1 MANFLIRRLAAM
13 IVMFLIITF
22 VAYNVL
28 SLAPG
33 GPLQEL
39 QQQQQNNANRLDPFA
54 IERVM
59 VRYEF
64 DIDLI
69 PRYTRWLV
77 GQPNGP
83 LNLFG
88 QEMFGATQVG
98 CLRKGQTIFKY
109 PDGREVVSDC
119 EVPVYLNDLKGR
131 AVSKGILALDFGT
144 SQGVL
149 RGRPVSEVLNSR
161 IGLTL
166 LLQGISSLLAL
177 AIAVPLGIYTAVKQ
191 YSKLDYATTTVAFLG
206 SSLPS
211 LFWGLMG
218 LLIFAVLF
226 KQWGLPYF
234 PAGTFVSNTPQ
245 TVPLIGVIEP
255 ESFGDRAWH
264 LILPILI
271 LTFVSLSGWI
281 RYIRASVLEVLK
293 QDYVRTARAKGLTE
307 RAVILKHAVRNALIP
322 FITLVVTILPGL
334 VAGAIITETI
344 FSLPGVGNLLVAAIY
359 GSDYNVAMAVLLL
372 SVVLTLIAYVL
383 ADILYTVADPRIR
396 LR

>member
-1 MANFLIRRLAAM
+1 MANFLIRRVVAM
-13 IVMFLIITF
+13 VTMLVVITF
-22 VAYNVL
+22 VAYNL
-28 SLAPG
+28 LALAPG

-39 QQQQQNNANRLDPFA
+39 LQQQTSNANRLDPGA
-54 IERVM
+54 LERVM
-59 VRYEF
+59 QRYEF

-69 PRYTRWLV
+69 PRYTRWLI
-77 GQPNGP
+77 GEPSGP
-83 LNLFG
+83 LVLGG
-88 QEMFGATQVG
+88 QEFFGATQVG
-98 CLRKGQTIFKY
+98 CLRQGRTIFKY
-109 PDGREVVSDC
+109 PDGREVISDC
-119 EVPVYLNDLKGR
+119 EAPVYLNDLKGR
-131 AVSKGILALDFGT
+131 TVSKGVLRMDFGT

-149 RGRPVSEVLNSR
+149 RGRPVADLISTR

-166 LLQGISSLLAL
+166 LLQGLSSFLAL

-191 YSKLDYATTTVAFLG
+191 YSKLDYATTAVAFLG

-234 PAGTFVSNTPQ
+234 PAGTFVSNTAQ
-245 TVPLIGVIEP
+245 TVPLIGTIEP
-255 ESFGDRAWH
+255 ESAADRIWH
-264 LILPILI
+264 LVLPVLI

-281 RYIRASVLEVLK
+281 RFIRASVLEVLK

-307 RAVILKHAVRNALIP
+307 RMVIMKHAVRNALIP

-359 GSDYNVAMAVLLL
+359 GADYNVAMAVLIL
-372 SVVLTLIAYVL
+372 SVVLTLIAYLL
-383 ADILYTVADPRIR
+383 ADILYTIADPRIR

>member
-1 MANFLIRRLAAM
+1 MVNFLIRRLLAM
-13 IVMFLIITF
+13 VAMMLIITF
-22 VAYNVL
+22 VAYNL
-28 SLAPG
+28 LALAPG

-39 QQQQQNNANRLDPFA
+39 AQLQQSGANRLDPFA
-54 IERVM
+54 MERVM
-59 VRYEF
+59 QRYEF
-64 DIDLI
+64 DIDLM
-69 PRYTRWLV
+69 PRFSRWLV
-77 GQPNGP
+77 GLPDGP

-88 QEMFGATQVG
+88 QEYFGGAQIG
-98 CLRKGQTIFKY
+98 CLRQGRTILKY

-119 EVPVYLNDLKGR
+119 EAPVFLNDLKSR
-131 AVSKGILALDFGT
+131 TTSKGILRLDFGT

-149 RGRPVSEVLNSR
+149 RGRPVSELLESR
-161 IGLTL
+161 LGLTL

-177 AIAVPLGIYTAVKQ
+177 VIAVPLGIYTAVKQ
-191 YSKLDYATTTVAFLG
+191 YTRFDYATTTVAFLG
-206 SSLPS
+206 SSLPT
-211 LFWGLMG
+211 LFWGVMG

-255 ESFGDRAWH
+255 ETFADRVWH
-264 LILPILI
+264 IILPICI
-271 LTFVSLSGWI
+271 LAFVSLSGWI
-281 RYIRASVLEVLK
+281 RFIRASVLEVLR

-307 RAVILKHAVRNALIP
+307 RVVILKHAVRNALIP

-359 GSDYNVAMAVLLL
+359 GADYSVAMAVLLI
-372 SVVLTLIAYVL
+372 SVILTLVAYLL